1 MAFVPEISTVKT
13 KYPIFFNN
21 FTCKKY
27 NLINLILMYYTN
39 YLKNNKT
46 QKNLKTKCDQ
56 FNYM

>member
-1 MAFVPEISTVKT
+1 MAFVPEISTVKI

-46 QKNLKTKCDQ
+46 
-56 FNYM
+56 